1 MADAGDLKEERE
13 WRQVN
18 MFRTCRRFLLRGF
31 RGMAGSPSVLDTQ
44 MDTDCRGSFVTS
56 CVNAGIEPVNLG
68 YRNSHR
74 TYVGWIVRC
83 C

>member
-1 MADAGDLKEERE
+1 MVDAGDLKGELER
-13 WRQVN
+13 RQVN
-18 MFRTCRRFLLRGF
+18 VFWTCRRFLLRGF
-31 RGMAGSPSVLDTQ
+31 RGVVRNPSVLDTQ

>member
-1 MADAGDLKEERE
+1 MADAGDLKGELER
-13 WRQVN
+13 RQVN
-18 MFRTCRRFLLRGF
+18 VFWTCRRFFLRGF